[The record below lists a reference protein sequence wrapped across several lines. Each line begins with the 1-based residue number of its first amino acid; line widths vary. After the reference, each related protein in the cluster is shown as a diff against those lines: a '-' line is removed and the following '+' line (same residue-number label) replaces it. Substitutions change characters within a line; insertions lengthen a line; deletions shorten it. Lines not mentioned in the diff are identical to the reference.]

1 MKLNRNDR
9 KEEVAAY
16 TTMILIA
23 VIVIILIAVSIEKWM

>member
-23 VIVIILIAVSIEKWM
+23 TIVIILIAVSLDKWM